1 MERAPGA
8 PLPNFSGLSTK
19 VAFAGP
25 TPTGAEHALYAAPP
39 AAARAGLMR
48 KYAVKHALRRK
59 FGRVRNALLERVI
72 AERELCA
79 LSGAELD
86 AWMAAWSPA
95 AERALAG
102 GDAARGDERYET
114 PDALT
119 PPRLDVAG
127 NCFELDA
134 AQFLDPATG
143 KLKAGV

>member
-79 LSGAELD
+79 LSDAALA
-86 AWMAAWSPA
+86 AWMASWSPE
-95 AERALAG
+95 AERAVADRAPG
-102 GDAARGDERYET
+102 EGWET

-119 PPRLDVAG
+119 PPRLDIEG

-134 AQFLDPATG
+134 AQFLDPTTG
-143 KLKAGV
+143 KLKAGL